1 MREDRV
7 VIDPHDADD
16 READHVGGERG
27 PSIHQL
33 MGEVPKVARLSDRED
48 KKRDRDR
55 EYTITERFDASLV
68 HAAVL
73 SPCGLITTSCS
84 SSDRRWRGQLS
95 P

>member
-7 VIDPHDADD
+7 VIDPHDADN

-27 PSIHQL
+27 PSPHQV
-33 MGEVPKVARLSDRED
+33 MGEVPKAARLSDGED
-48 KKRDRDR
+48 KKRDRNR

-68 HAAVL
+68 HAALL
-73 SPCGLITTSCS
+73 SPRGLITTSRT
-84 SSDRRWRGQLS
+84 SSDHVGGGQLS